1 MRGAAMSLTAAASGL
16 VVFLFS
22 VSAVQGQDGWGVTFS
37 ATEICAVKGSTVE
50 ISCTY
55 THPST
60 WSTAERTF
68 WFTERKGGEP
78 ADLKTASEYAGRV
91 EDRCET
97 NTCTLR
103 IRNLRESDSAEYRFR
118 IETNHPPGNY
128 SGSPGVTLSV
138 TGLTVQ
144 VERKDKLKCQS
155 SCLLPAHHYVW
166 YKNLKAQSGASSTHS
181 FLFGPLLVLSSIR
194 SSDSGQYF
202 CRADNVLGAKTSTR
216 IPIDVKWSWIL
227 EDIIRTTL
235 GVLMLIPVFLL
246 SLWMRK
252 KKALRS
258 TTEAPAPEEIEMDSI
273 SDYENDSHTAAQTG
287 DSEEQGDV
295 A

>member
-1 MRGAAMSLTAAASGL
+1 MSLTAAASGL

-155 SCLLPAHHYVW
+155 SCLPPAHHYVW

-181 FLFGPLLVLSSIR
+181 FLFGETDRYS
-194 SSDSGQYF
+194 
-202 CRADNVLGAKTSTR
+202 CA
-216 IPIDVKWSWIL
+216 L
-227 EDIIRTTL
+227 EGHEDF
-235 GVLMLIPVFLL
+235 P
-246 SLWMRK
+246 S
-252 KKALRS
+252 
-258 TTEAPAPEEIEMDSI
+258 PA
-273 SDYENDSHTAAQTG
+273 
-287 DSEEQGDV
+287 V
-295 A
+295 